1 MLCRA
6 ALGANRSS
14 YVSRPA
20 ATSPDDLARF
30 SFLGKLMG
38 CALLQS
44 ELVLDLELCDVAWK
58 SLTAEQLTEADL
70 AGFDEAEANSL
81 RRLRHIDEDGVD
93 EEMFGELFFNRFECD
108 LSDGSTVELV
118 DGGAS
123 TDVTFANRGRFC
135 DLAARARLH
144 EGDRQHAALLAGIGA
159 VVPAVRLLALLSSR
173 ELQSLVCSVA
183 DIDIGV
189 LRAHT
194 RYGAG
199 VASDARHIRIFW
211 KVLEGFTAEQRRQF
225 LKFIWSRNRLPKDE
239 QDWGEHVMR
248 IHTLETRK
256 PDGHFP
262 VAHTAHSIA

>member
-1 MLCRA
+1 MSGLEAVLLTIITASTPLLLAAIGELVVERSGVLNLGVEGMMVMGAVCAFAA
-6 ALGANRSS
+6 ALGSDS
-14 YVSRPA
+14 A
-20 ATSPDDLARF
+20 A
-30 SFLGKLMG
+30 
-38 CALLQS
+38 
-44 ELVLDLELCDVAWK
+44 V
-58 SLTAEQLTEADL
+58 
-70 AGFDEAEANSL
+70 
-81 RRLRHIDEDGVD
+81 GV
-93 EEMFGELFFNRFECD
+93 
-108 LSDGSTVELV
+108 
-118 DGGAS
+118 
-123 TDVTFANRGRFC
+123 
-135 DLAARARLH
+135 
-144 EGDRQHAALLAGIGA
+144 LAGIGA

-248 IHTLETRK
+248 IHPLETSK